1 MWSPPLASM
10 DLDAGSPPF
19 GRLLPRRSTLVTV
32 ASRQPSPF
40 RPSSSAVPF
49 SWEHRPGI
57 PKTPARS
64 SAPLLLL
71 PLLPL
76 PPPLRPTPAG
86 SRKKRAIASPAT
98 AAVAPDPFA
107 AALAEC
113 AKAPRGPSIEE
124 LFSRRASSVDRPRRG
139 PASSSISDRLGLFG
153 LHASC
158 KATCAVAES
167 AVHVP
172 RPAIRTGAS
181 YGPLNRRP
189 ISHRPGPKK

>member
-1 MWSPPLASM
+1 MRSPPSAYM

-19 GRLLPRRSTLVTV
+19 GRPLARRSTLVTV

-64 SAPLLLL
+64 SAPIL
-71 PLLPL
+71 LLPL

-98 AAVAPDPFA
+98 AAVTPDPFA

-139 PASSSISDRLGLFG
+139 PATSSISDRLGLFG

-172 RPAIRTGAS
+172 RPAIRTGTS

>member
-1 MWSPPLASM
+1 VVTALGLNGPGRRISALRSAASTAKHAGDGCQPPA
-10 DLDAGSPPF
+10 
-19 GRLLPRRSTLVTV
+19 LP
-32 ASRQPSPF
+32 
-40 RPSSSAVPF
+40 VP
-49 SWEHRPGI
+49 
-57 PKTPARS
+57 
-64 SAPLLLL
+64 PLLLRRPVL
-71 PLLPL
+71 LGTPAGHPQDPRPLVG
-76 PPPLRPTPAG
+76 PPPPPPSSPPSPLRPTPAG
-86 SRKKRAIASPAT
+86 TRKKRAIASPAT